1 MSDATSPSAHLDTFT
16 ARGLP
21 PQSSWP
27 HFKFDLP
34 ELKYPSRL
42 NCATALLAGAISK
55 GYVHR
60 PALKFDGGVWTYG
73 ELLQRSNQIANVL
86 VDDLGIVPGN
96 RVLLRGFNG
105 PIMAAAW
112 LAIIKA
118 GAVAVPTMPM
128 LRAQELRDICDK
140 AKISHA
146 LCDHRIV
153 DELSL
158 AMPGAREDAHLLTYG
173 DDVLESRMSAKPK
186 TFTDIETSRDD
197 VCLLAFTSGTTGKP
211 KATMHF
217 HRDVLAMA
225 DVVGGRLLETK
236 FDDIHLGSPP
246 LAFTFGL
253 GALLV
258 FPLRFGAAAVLV
270 EQASPERLLAAIQD
284 YRVTALFT
292 APTLYRSLASQV
304 ANYNISS
311 LCRCISAGEP
321 LPKATSDLWYEA
333 TGIRLIDGIGAT
345 EMMHIFISAKGDDIR
360 AGATGKPLP
369 GYEAVVLDES
379 NKPMTRGVGRLAVR
393 GPTGCRYL
401 DDDRQSV
408 YVIDGWNVTGDRYRI
423 DDDGYFW
430 FEARSDDMIISSGYN
445 IAAPEVEAALLA
457 HKAVRE
463 VAVIGVPDMKRGQ
476 IVKAAVVLN
485 AGYEPDAMMVKTLQ
499 DHVKMTIAP
508 YKYPRAI
515 DFTSSLPKTQTGK
528 IQRFALRQREPSVS
542 TAK

>member
-1 MSDATSPSAHLDTFT
+1 
-16 ARGLP
+16 
-21 PQSSWP
+21 
-27 HFKFDLP
+27 
-34 ELKYPSRL
+34 
-42 NCATALLAGAISK
+42 
-55 GYVHR
+55 
-60 PALKFDGGVWTYG
+60 
-73 ELLQRSNQIANVL
+73 
-86 VDDLGIVPGN
+86 
-96 RVLLRGFNG
+96 
-105 PIMAAAW
+105 
-112 LAIIKA
+112 
-118 GAVAVPTMPM
+118 
-128 LRAQELRDICDK
+128 
-140 AKISHA
+140 
-146 LCDHRIV
+146 
-153 DELSL
+153 
-158 AMPGAREDAHLLTYG
+158 
-173 DDVLESRMSAKPK
+173 
-186 TFTDIETSRDD
+186 
-197 VCLLAFTSGTTGKP
+197 
-211 KATMHF
+211 
-217 HRDVLAMA
+217 
-225 DVVGGRLLETK
+225 
-236 FDDIHLGSPP
+236 
-246 LAFTFGL
+246 
-253 GALLV
+253 
-258 FPLRFGAAAVLV
+258 
-270 EQASPERLLAAIQD
+270 
-284 YRVTALFT
+284 
-292 APTLYRSLASQV
+292 
-304 ANYNISS
+304 
-311 LCRCISAGEP
+311 
-321 LPKATSDLWYEA
+321 
-333 TGIRLIDGIGAT
+333 
-345 EMMHIFISAKGDDIR
+345 MMHIFISAKGDDIR

-515 DFTSSLPKTQTGK
+515 DFTSSSPKTQTGK